1 VAIVVSLPFWNNP
14 LYTGWVPQTWPQV
27 GDLTFV
33 VGFVVA
39 AVVYAILTRTAGRA
53 PAVVR

>member
-1 VAIVVSLPFWNNP
+1 
-14 LYTGWVPQTWPQV
+14 VPQTWPQV

-39 AVVYAILTRTAGRA
+39 AVVYAILTRTAGRGA